1 MAEVARAVW
10 SIGRTP
16 VADARAGRACYAAR
30 TPRALSTAHDQPS
43 DATLLARLAAD
54 DASALDALLARYW
67 APLNAFLSRM
77 TGSAEAAEDAAQETF
92 CRLWERRRSWR
103 IEGSVRGLLF
113 RLARNIAIS
122 EHRHLR
128 AEDRAAEAAA
138 EHTPRYHSVPELPDA
153 ELRAALERA
162 IAALPPR
169 RREVFLL
176 RVVHDLSYKEIA
188 TAMGTSPQT
197 VANQLSHA
205 LAFLRRALADVQR

>member
-1 MAEVARAVW
+1 MPTE
-10 SIGRTP
+10 
-16 VADARAGRACYAAR
+16 
-30 TPRALSTAHDQPS
+30 HDQSS
-43 DATLLARLAAD
+43 DAILLARLAAD

-67 APLNAFLSRM
+67 TPLSLFLTRL
-77 TGSAEAAEDAAQETF
+77 TGSAESAEDAVQETF

-103 IEGSVRGLLF
+103 VDGAVGGLLF

-122 EHRHLR
+122 AHRHLQ
-128 AEDRAAEAAA
+128 AQDRAAAIAI
-138 EHTPRYHSVPELPDA
+138 EHAPRHHDALELPDDA
-153 ELRAALERA
+153 LRVELERA

-188 TAMGTSPQT
+188 TVMGTSSQT

-205 LAFLRRALADVQR
+205 VAELRQTLRRDRASDGT